1 MSARWIL
8 TLVCV
13 LLPAS
18 SLAQQHK
25 RLELSAFTG
34 GLYVSHELG
43 TVSNVFF
50 TTTGDAADVGLTNWY
65 GFRVGLNITPSVG
78 LEGSASLGKH
88 SYQFSVQDNELGDV
102 SLGEQMEATE
112 RTLAG
117 NLILQRP
124 MRYGITPFGTVG
136 VGWSR
141 TRPDSDIYD
150 VGTVSTLDFNL
161 GFGVKYF
168 FEDQYLPWLGLRLDV
183 RWHFVDEGLAFSGE
197 SVSPRH
203 TEVAIGVVL
212 RPF

>member
-8 TLVCV
+8 TLLSV

-18 SLAQQHK
+18 SFAQQHK

-43 TVSNVFF
+43 TASNVFF
-50 TTTGDAADVGLTNWY
+50 ATTGEAADVGLPKWY
-65 GFRVGLNITPSVG
+65 GFRVGLNITPNVG
-78 LEGSASLGKH
+78 LEGSASRGNH
-88 SYQFSVQDNELGDV
+88 SYRFSVQDNELGDV

-112 RTLAG
+112 RTFAG

-124 MRYGITPFGTVG
+124 MRYGLTPFGTVG

-141 TRPDSDIYD
+141 TKPDSEIHGVD
-150 VGTVSTLDFNL
+150 TVSTLDFNL

-168 FEDQYLPWLGLRLDV
+168 FEDQYLSWLGVRLDV

-197 SVSPRH
+197 SVSPRS
-203 TEVAIGVVL
+203 TEVVIGAVL